1 MAQHS
6 NYAKDRDLMME
17 AYGSVEG
24 EVPPTQ
30 STAPARMLNE
40 AHCDEEHLPDEGGG
54 EVSKNLLELLIQAV
68 LYEPELYDA
77 TFVKDL
83 QAKIGTD
90 PESVVAEIRNMV
102 MGEGSMEDVEDV
114 EGVSKDLL
122 ELLIQAVLYV
132 PELYDATNLQSKI
145 GTDPESVVAEIRNMV
160 MGEESMEDV
169 EDNEGESGFTN
180 AQKEE
185 LKDIVHAI
193 LDKRDSEERAAEHYR

>member
-102 MGEGSMEDVEDV
+102 MGE
-114 EGVSKDLL
+114 
-122 ELLIQAVLYV
+122 
-132 PELYDATNLQSKI
+132 
-145 GTDPESVVAEIRNMV
+145 
-160 MGEESMEDV
+160 ESMEDV